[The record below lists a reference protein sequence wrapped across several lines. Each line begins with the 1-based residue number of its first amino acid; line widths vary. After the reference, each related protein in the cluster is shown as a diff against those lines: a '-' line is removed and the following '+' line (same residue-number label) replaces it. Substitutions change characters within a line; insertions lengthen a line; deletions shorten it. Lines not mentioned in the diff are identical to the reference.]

1 MKNIYERYCNG
12 DPLSDKEVLEGELFY
27 RKLSEDLY
35 DAGIAFHI
43 TAKEANRIYLGLRDY
58 RISRGL
64 PKL

>member
-1 MKNIYERYCNG
+1 MKTIYERYCNG
-12 DPLSDKEVLEGELFY
+12 DVLTDDEVKTGEKFF
-27 RKLSEDLY
+27 RKLAEDLY

-64 PKL
+64 KKL